1 MSVVERSDT
10 RIDLRCPVG
19 PRALLGKV
27 VANGGRAFVTGD
39 NLLELACRD
48 CTRLARRKNPAIA
61 HVVHRFDVLG
71 ALVESIAF
79 ERED

>member
-1 MSVVERSDT
+1 MSVAERSEQ

-27 VANGGRAFVTGD
+27 VANGGDAYINSD

-48 CTRLARRKNPAIA
+48 CTRLARQKNPDVA

-71 ALVESIAF
+71 TLVESAAF
-79 ERED
+79 ER

>member
-1 MSVVERSDT
+1 MSVAERSME

-27 VANGGRAFVTGD
+27 VANGESAVVTSD

-48 CTRLARRKNPAIA
+48 CTRAARKKNSRIA

-71 ALVESIAF
+71 ALVESIGY
-79 ERED
+79 ER